1 MGVAAPA
8 AGGAVLLS
16 LVLFASL
23 LAPALGGVAADPL
36 SLPRLGI
43 SGAGA
48 NKFALFAGGYTNA
61 YAIPYHPISVL
72 LVLGWWICDESA
84 VTSSAALMSSSFV
97 PLLLLPTRN
106 SACCDHIFCG
116 LPRALLWRKGH
127 LHFRADLVG
136 NQHPDRKQLSD
147 SL

>member
-1 MGVAAPA
+1 MISVLGVRVCVMAPA
-8 AGGAVLLS
+8 AGGALLLS

-36 SLPRLGI
+36 TLPRLGI

-72 LVLGWWICDESA
+72 LVLGLRICDESA
-84 VTSSAALMSSSFV
+84 VTSSADLMSSSFV
-97 PLLLLPTRN
+97 PCFFSPPETALAVIIYILRLA
-106 SACCDHIFCG
+106 ACSSSEEGAPSF
-116 LPRALLWRKGH
+116 
-127 LHFRADLVG
+127 
-136 NQHPDRKQLSD
+136 S
-147 SL
+147 S